1 MRLRLA
7 LAILLSS
14 VVFSTVAQA
23 DNRSIARDAYRE
35 GTRQFEVGDY
45 SAALESFKKA
55 YVSYEEP
62 AFLFNMAQCNRLLNN
77 KAEALRNYKLF
88 LRKVPTAPNKDEIEK
103 VIAALEIAIEQDR
116 MASSLP
122 PTGSARPG
130 NKGKAPVATGNGDTV
145 RTQPSG
151 NTDNAGT
158 LTPDGQPQPDNTP
171 KAVVVVTPPP
181 KKDDRPITKKPWF
194 WGVVVG
200 GIVVVGVVVGVA
212 VATTSHPDF
221 RPTLPDVGP
230 AALKVSF

>member
-7 LAILLSS
+7 FAILLSS
-14 VVFSTVAQA
+14 VVFSTTATA

-45 SAALESFKKA
+45 TAALESFKKA

-88 LRKVPTAPNKDEIEK
+88 LRKVPAAPNRDEIEK

-130 NKGKAPVATGNGDTV
+130 NTGRAPVATGNGDTV
-145 RTQPSG
+145 RTPTSG

-158 LTPDGQPQPDNTP
+158 IGPDGQPQPDGKP
-171 KAVVVVTPPP
+171 AVVVVVA

-194 WGVVVG
+194 WGVVAG

-221 RPTLPDVGP
+221 HPTLPDVGP

>member
-1 MRLRLA
+1 MRLRFALVLA
-7 LAILLSS
+7 FALSS
-14 VVFSTVAQA
+14 ALVPTTASA

-45 SAALESFKKA
+45 TAALESFKKA
-55 YVSYEEP
+55 YVSFEEP

-88 LRKVPTAPNKDEIEK
+88 LRKVPAAPNRDEIEK

-116 MASSLP
+116 MATSLP

-130 NKGKAPVATGNGDTV
+130 NKGKPPVGAGNGDTV
-145 RTQPSG
+145 RTPQPG
-151 NTDNAGT
+151 NTDNPT
-158 LTPDGQPQPDNTP
+158 TVSPDGQPQPDGKP
-171 KAVVVVTPPP
+171 AVVVVVP
-181 KKDDRPITKKPWF
+181 KKDDRPITKRPWF
-194 WGVVVG
+194 WGVVAG

-221 RPTLPDVGP
+221 KPTLPDVGP